1 MKKLIKTV
9 ALLMIPTIGLALTG
23 CSPTKVTSTGNEY
36 VIQNNGI
43 EYYLQGTMVIGIDK
57 NNGLKAVGCEVN
69 EEEKQVNIEYID
81 NIMPLY
87 LSEGNSVVVN
97 NNIYKY
103 SYGDLYKYSFT
114 DNNYKL
120 DEEIIDISSNFD
132 NEYDSRSV
140 SDLKTDGKYIYFI
153 INPLT
158 DYFKATPKG
167 NYFKMGKMSLDGKE
181 FELFDTVASSYTI
194 SDGWIYYFNNG
205 YTANNDN
212 YSFDYEQAGL
222 YKMKTDGSERE
233 ELISGKINNYKCS
246 LFDMDNTITEI
257 KANEDYIYF
266 IDHSERGQGRV
277 CRTKKDGSDYQ
288 VISDNT
294 AYSITFDT
302 NNHMYYSN
310 SEDGV
315 TNRKIYEVS
324 LDSMGETK
332 LFEVSLGS
340 PYLDCYDNYLYLSC
354 SDYSKNNEFLAGERY
369 DIANKKVESIY
380 CHYNEYEVQND
391 IFSSLKKEGP
401 YLEWETE

>member
-1 MKKLIKTV
+1 MKNLIKTV
-9 ALLMIPTIGLALTG
+9 ALLMIPTIGIAFTG
-23 CSPTKVTSTGNEY
+23 CSPTKVLSTGNDY

-43 EYYLQGTMVIGIDK
+43 EYYLQGSLVIGIDK
-57 NNGLKAVGCEVN
+57 NNELKAVGCEVN

-81 NIMPLY
+81 NIRPLC
-87 LSEGNSVVVN
+87 LSEYNSVVVN
-97 NNIYKY
+97 NNIYKIE
-103 SYGDLYKYSFT
+103 YGNLYKYSFT

-153 INPLT
+153 INPSME
-158 DYFKATPKG
+158 YFQASSKG
-167 NYFKMGKMSLDGKE
+167 NYFKMGKMSLDGKD
-181 FELFDTVASSYTI
+181 FELFDTVALSYTI

-222 YKMKTDGSERE
+222 YKMKTDGSERV
-233 ELISGKINNYKCS
+233 ELISGKINNYNCNV
-246 LFDMDNTITEI
+246 FDNDNTITEI
-257 KANEDYIYF
+257 KVNGDYIYF
-266 IDHSERGQGRV
+266 VDYSERGEGRV

-294 AYSITFDT
+294 AYSIAFDT
-302 NNHMYYSN
+302 KNHMYYSHGIN
-310 SEDGV
+310 G
-315 TNRKIYEVS
+315 TANRKIYEVS
-324 LDSMGETK
+324 LDNMGETK
-332 LFEVSLGS
+332 LFEEPLGS
-340 PYLDCYDNYLYLSC
+340 PYIDCYDNYLYLS
-354 SDYSKNNEFLAGERY
+354 YSTYSNTSKILVGKRY

-380 CHYNEYEVQND
+380 CHYNEYEVQDD
-391 IFSSLKKEGP
+391 IFSSLKIEGP